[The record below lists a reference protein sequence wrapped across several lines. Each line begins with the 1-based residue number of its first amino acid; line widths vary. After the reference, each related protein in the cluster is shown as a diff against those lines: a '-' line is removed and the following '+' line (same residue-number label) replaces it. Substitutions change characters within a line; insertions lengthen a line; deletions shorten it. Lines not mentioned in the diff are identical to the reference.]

1 MIAAR
6 EAGQAG
12 KPTASFSLRP
22 GVPHHAPG
30 HFLRAR
36 RRPVVRLPAVLRSA
50 APWLCLLLVAAA
62 IAAWGF
68 LLRDA
73 AGPFWR
79 AGVNDPDYA
88 YLLNSLAIVDGGSV
102 GHGDH
107 PGSTL
112 QFFGAGVILVAHAVA
127 GQGAVVEDVLVR
139 PERYLHAIHAGLM
152 LLLAACAFAAG
163 AAAYR
168 ASGRLGVGVLA
179 AVTPFVSVAVHRSL
193 FRASPEPMLLAWA
206 LAFVAVLA
214 LAGAREDRRRSWKW
228 GAAAGVVLGLA
239 VVTKTTA
246 APLAA
251 AAMLTLGGLR
261 ARAAAIAA
269 AGATFAVLVV
279 NPFMAPSRFFKFT
292 QTISQ
297 REGYNRPADPEA
309 SLLDAMID
317 GLRDLMIALFE
328 QEPAT
333 LLLIATIVAIAAA
346 LALSLRLRQ
355 RVGGAMWPRLLWTA
369 AATLAAGVVL
379 VSNGP
384 RAHARYLVPALGLL
398 GLGVVAVIGVLG
410 LSDETRGRA
419 LRFVAVAAV
428 ATTAVISGLGV
439 YRLELLQAD
448 SARAA
453 ATAAAAAESRFDDA
467 IVVHVTQLSDVQY
480 ALAFGNL
487 YALNRFRPQLRT
499 LYPRYNQY
507 YGGRDYIDHA
517 FGEERWPL
525 EEVFAR
531 GKPILVHSRL
541 SVDMEAPPAW
551 RDAFERRTLYA
562 DDREKVVLIMPV
574 RDR

>member
-1 MIAAR
+1 M
-6 EAGQAG
+6 
-12 KPTASFSLRP
+12 
-22 GVPHHAPG
+22 
-30 HFLRAR
+30 LRA
-36 RRPVVRLPAVLRSA
+36 A
-50 APWLCLLLVAAA
+50 APWLCLALVAAA

-112 QFFGAGVILVAHAVA
+112 QLFGAGVIAATHAVA
-127 GQGAVVEDVLVR
+127 GEGTLVDDVLTR

-152 LLLAACAFAAG
+152 ALLAACAFAAG
-163 AAAYR
+163 AAVCR
-168 ASGRLGVGVLA
+168 VSGRLSLGVLTVA
-179 AVTPFVSVAVHRSL
+179 APFVSVAVHRSL

-206 LAFVAVLA
+206 FLVVAA
-214 LAGAREDRRRSWKW
+214 LVMAGAREDRRRSWRW
-228 GAAAGVVLGLA
+228 AAAVGVALGLA

-246 APLAA
+246 APLAV
-251 AAMLTLGGLR
+251 AAMLVLGGWR
-261 ARAAAIAA
+261 ARAAALAA

-279 NPFMAPSRFFKFT
+279 NPIMAPGRFLTFT

-309 SLLDAMID
+309 SLLGAMID
-317 GLRDLMIALFE
+317 GLQRLMKSLYE

-333 LLLIATIVAIAAA
+333 LLLMATVTGVAVA
-346 LALSLRLRQ
+346 LAASLRLRH
-355 RVGGAMWPRLLWTA
+355 RVGGAAWPRLLWAA

-384 RAHARYLVPALGLL
+384 RAYVRYLVPTLGLL
-398 GLGVVAVIGVLG
+398 GLGVVAIIVVFR
-410 LSDETRGRA
+410 LSEAPRGRVA
-419 LRFVAVAAV
+419 GIVAVAI
-428 ATTAVISGLGV
+428 TTLAGLASGIAV

-453 ATAAAAAESRFDDA
+453 AYVATAAERRLGDA
-467 IVVHVTQLSDVQY
+467 IVVHGTQLSDLHHS
-480 ALAFGNL
+480 LAFGNL
-487 YALNRFRPQLRT
+487 YALNRFRPQLRA
-499 LYPRYNQY
+499 LYPGFNQY
-507 YGGRDYIDHA
+507 YGGRDYVDHA

-531 GKPILVHSRL
+531 GKPILFHSRL
-541 SVDMEAPPAW
+541 SVEFEIPPAW
-551 RDAFERRTLYA
+551 QDTFQRRTLYE
-562 DDREKVVLIMPV
+562 DDREKVVLIEP
-574 RDR
+574 RLPE